1 MPSPPSHSPPQSRAS
16 PGASSERDSPT
27 PSQLDIIAER
37 NERTAGQGLF
47 GRSAVPIA
55 IASALTLLGAALWW
69 FTQRADAVAPGAAPI
84 AEAASTVPAVAAD
97 APAALQV
104 GTEALAPNA
113 SPLPLPLPAATAASM
128 PPVPEAIASAAART
142 RKARAGREAE
152 LRAAALPAPSQSQP
166 READKAREVAADA
179 RPGGADPA
187 TSAVQTAAEP
197 RPARDVRELCAPRG
211 NIVSEMLC
219 RTRECRKPE
228 RDKDATCV
236 RLREIEEA
244 QRRVDTQ

>member
-1 MPSPPSHSPPQSRAS
+1 MPSPPSHSPPQSRAR

-97 APAALQV
+97 APAASRV

-113 SPLPLPLPAATAASM
+113 LPLPAAAPASM
-128 PPVPEAIASAAART
+128 PPVPEAIASATART

-152 LRAAALPAPSQSQP
+152 LRAVVLPAPSQSQP

-197 RPARDVRELCAPRG
+197 RPVRDVRALCAPRG
-211 NIVSEMLC
+211 NIVSEMIC

-228 RDKDATCV
+228 HDKDATCV
-236 RLREIEEA
+236 RLREIEAA

>member
-97 APAALQV
+97 APAASQV

-113 SPLPLPLPAATAASM
+113 LPLPAAAPASM

-142 RKARAGREAE
+142 RKARARREAE
-152 LRAAALPAPSQSQP
+152 LRAAVLPAPSQSQP
-166 READKAREVAADA
+166 READKAREVAANA

>member
-1 MPSPPSHSPPQSRAS
+1 MPSPPSPSPPQSRAR

-97 APAALQV
+97 APAASQV

-113 SPLPLPLPAATAASM
+113 LPLPLPAATAASM

-152 LRAAALPAPSQSQP
+152 LRAVVLPAPSQSQP

-244 QRRVDTQ
+244 QRRADTQ